1 MAWTSRR
8 ADFEGLQSYLLRRWD
23 IGCQR
28 GPSTKPTP
36 EVLVEIIDVIIY
48 QDPPV
53 GVPCLEAERPVVWGS
68 PARTPRGSEGPGR
81 IGFRP
86 FPPVPATGVDDQ
98 PSDPLLR
105 PRGRKVF
112 WRLWTF
118 RPVAITSAAMSP
130 GTIGGT

>member
-68 PARTPRGSEGPGR
+68 EAPGHLEAPGIAEFSRTGFGGIRGLKPRGFWLF
-81 IGFRP
+81 FRLP
-86 FPPVPATGVDDQ
+86 FAQCANG
-98 PSDPLLR
+98 
-105 PRGRKVF
+105 
-112 WRLWTF
+112 
-118 RPVAITSAAMSP
+118 
-130 GTIGGT
+130 